1 MRLMPKRF
9 DLVLAT
15 DYTLS
20 MMCAVFDARRRY
32 AERHDERGRVAVF
45 SAGKLLI
52 VWDRDSARG

>member
-1 MRLMPKRF
+1 MRLIPKRF

-32 AERHDERGRVAVF
+32 SERHSQRGRVAVF
-45 SAGKLLI
+45 SVGKLLI
-52 VWDRDSARG
+52 VWDRDNAAG